1 MKWTRIIVESFMEE
15 KRLAR
20 KNPFRGTKVSNLKFC
35 AIFEIQFQTILDS
48 LGSDKEI
55 RCVQI

>member
-1 MKWTRIIVESFMEE
+1 MWTEIIVENFMVE
-15 KRLAR
+15 KRLGR

-35 AIFEIQFQTILDS
+35 NFFEIQFQTIFDS

-55 RCVQI
+55 

>member
-1 MKWTRIIVESFMEE
+1 MKWTEIIAENFMEG

-20 KNPFRGTKVSNLKFC
+20 NNPFRGIKVYHLKFC
-35 AIFEIQFQTILDS
+35 TIFEIQFQTIFDS

-55 RCVQI
+55 RCIQI